1 MLQQI
6 ESKLHEIYGTV
17 FYGSADDVANNVL
30 WQYTVFWR
38 DRTTRSQNNTSF
50 SDYYS
55 VAIVHENFVPD
66 EMIYL
71 TISKM
76 EELPGVRLSNE
87 DIRFDYSFKPGT
99 NAVIEIVTL
108 AFSCSRKQVK

>member
-1 MLQQI
+1 MLQRI
-6 ESKLHEIYGTV
+6 ESKLHEVSGMV
-17 FYGSADDVANNVL
+17 FYGSADDVANNAL

-38 DRTTRSQNNTSF
+38 DRTARSQNNSSF
-50 SDYYS
+50 TDYYT

-76 EELPGVRLSNE
+76 EELPGVRLSNG
-87 DIRFDYSFKPGT
+87 DIRFDYSYKPGT
-99 NAVIEIVTL
+99 NAVIEIATL
-108 AFSCSRKQVK
+108 TFSCVRKRV